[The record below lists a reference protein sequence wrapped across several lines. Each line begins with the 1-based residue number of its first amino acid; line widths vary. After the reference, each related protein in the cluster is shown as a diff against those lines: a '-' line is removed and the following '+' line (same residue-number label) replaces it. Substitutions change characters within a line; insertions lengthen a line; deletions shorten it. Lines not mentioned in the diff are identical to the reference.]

1 MLSVQTN
8 TTALSVQR
16 FLNKSAQAQSSA
28 QGKAASGSNIVRAAD
43 DAAGLA
49 VSNKM
54 KADIASLRQGGKNAS
69 QGASILQIANG
80 AIDRTVDIL
89 TRLKELSSNNDLL
102 GSAEKKFKQAEVQ
115 QLLEQLDA
123 ISVQTTVN
131 GRAILNGA
139 DKALNGPL
147 QSSITLTNTG
157 TAAFQAASSPTS
169 VIGNISGQVTDA
181 RVTESGGNYTAEL
194 DIGGRTFRSL
204 AVSSTAAGNSTL
216 TFIDLQDPQNR
227 FNVTLGSTALT
238 AGDGGT
244 YQNNLR
250 KSFNIGA
257 PTALSFTQT
266 AASSV
271 ASRTLGVVGSATVAF
286 STGTTTLAAHDT
298 ANAGSVNSIT
308 GAYNVSGEV
317 GTFTVAAN
325 ANTAANFDISTT
337 IGGKAYSVTNVV
349 PASTSFTL
357 RTADGSSSIVLNVT
371 ALNAGVITPT
381 GVKAE
386 LEASFKSA
394 TSTANTVNFG
404 VSSPSF
410 STVTNTALAAPTA
423 TAGSVLGVQSAF
435 NVSGPSAAD
444 FTDTVSGT
452 THTITATIGGVSYSA
467 TASTGD
473 TTIKLQ
479 NADKTSTLV
488 LSTVALGAGSA
499 AAALNASLTTGVT
512 FTSALNLKGG
522 VSGAYQ
528 GATVAVVGGNFQVD
542 LKIGNEI
549 YRGSIGDAATANA
562 TTGSAT
568 PIVFTSQTNGNNKFS
583 LVLGTDAPALSDT
596 NALVVRNALDTTFGA
611 SLAGGGTLGTVNFKA
626 AQVAQT
632 VGAGLLKVGASDFS
646 NIVRS
651 SSATAADTYTLTTHY
666 IAANPAQGTAEKVVF
681 RLQDTKGNV
690 SEAELKSE
698 SGTDN
703 DKVIVDAGKT
713 KTISFGN
720 GINLKLDAASINTMS
735 TTSIGSSDATAVRFS
750 VADGESTILKF
761 QTGIA
766 STDTLSLGLDAVN
779 VKSLGLTGLSVEDST
794 RAAEAVDKLD
804 AALTRVNLLSANIG
818 ALQSRLDFTQDVNA
832 TSLENYQGANSVIRD
847 ADLSAVLTDLS
858 QASLR
863 NNVATAIL
871 SQANQTPTQ
880 SVSRLLQGL

>member
-204 AVSSTAAGNSTL
+204 AVSSAAAASSTL

-238 AGDGGT
+238 AGNGGT

-257 PTALSFTQT
+257 PTALHFKQDP
-266 AASSV
+266 ASSV
-271 ASRTLGVVGSATVAF
+271 ASGTLGVVGVPAAGVVSFSAATNAVLNDVAQTVN
-286 STGTTTLAAHDT
+286 G
-298 ANAGSVNSIT
+298 AGS
-308 GAYNVSGEV
+308 
-317 GTFTVAAN
+317 
-325 ANTAANFDISTT
+325 
-337 IGGKAYSVTNVV
+337 
-349 PASTSFTL
+349 
-357 RTADGSSSIVLNVT
+357 
-371 ALNAGVITPT
+371 
-381 GVKAE
+381 
-386 LEASFKSA
+386 
-394 TSTANTVNFG
+394 
-404 VSSPSF
+404 
-410 STVTNTALAAPTA
+410 
-423 TAGSVLGVQSAF
+423 TAGFEAARVLSAF
-435 NVSGPSAAD
+435 NVSGTVSAATVTGGAAANSTYTVSVTIGSTALTGTIATGALASSSVTLRSADSSSTVVLQLNATALANGNATDYTSNLRGSLGVAGYLGATVTTAVD
-444 FTDTVSGT
+444 FT
-452 THTITATIGGVSYSA
+452 
-467 TASTGD
+467 
-473 TTIKLQ
+473 
-479 NADKTSTLV
+479 N
-488 LSTVALGAGSA
+488 
-499 AAALNASLTTGVT
+499 
-512 FTSALNLKGG
+512 ALNLQGG

-528 GATVAVVGGNFQVD
+528 GATVAVVGGNFQMD

-549 YRGSIGDAATANA
+549 YRGSIGDAATANT

-583 LVLGTDAPALSDT
+583 LVLGTNAPALSDA

-632 VGAGLLKVGASDFS
+632 VGAGLLKVGEADFS

-666 IAANPAQGTAEKVVF
+666 VAANTAQGTAEKVVF

-703 DKVIVDAGKT
+703 DKIIVDAGKT
-713 KTISFGN
+713 KTISFAN

-750 VADGESTILKF
+750 VADGESTILQF

>member
-1 MLSVQTN
+1 M
-8 TTALSVQR
+8 
-16 FLNKSAQAQSSA
+16 
-28 QGKAASGSNIVRAAD
+28 
-43 DAAGLA
+43 
-49 VSNKM
+49 
-54 KADIASLRQGGKNAS
+54 
-69 QGASILQIANG
+69 
-80 AIDRTVDIL
+80 
-89 TRLKELSSNNDLL
+89 L

-157 TAAFQAASSPTS
+157 TAEFQAASSPTS

-204 AVSSTAAGNSTL
+204 AVSSTAAPSSTL

-238 AGDGGT
+238 AGNGGT

-257 PTALSFTQT
+257 PTALHFKQDP
-266 AASSV
+266 ASSV
-271 ASRTLGVVGSATVAF
+271 ASGTLGVVGVPAAGVVSFGAATNEA
-286 STGTTTLAAHDT
+286 LAAVT
-298 ANAGSVNSIT
+298 ANTGSVNS
-308 GAYNVSGEV
+308 
-317 GTFTVAAN
+317 
-325 ANTAANFDISTT
+325 
-337 IGGKAYSVTNVV
+337 
-349 PASTSFTL
+349 
-357 RTADGSSSIVLNVT
+357 
-371 ALNAGVITPT
+371 VI
-381 GVKAE
+381 
-386 LEASFKSA
+386 
-394 TSTANTVNFG
+394 
-404 VSSPSF
+404 
-410 STVTNTALAAPTA
+410 
-423 TAGSVLGVQSAF
+423 SAF
-435 NVSGPSAAD
+435 NVSGSTTAIAAAAGSTAD
-444 FTDTVSGT
+444 DYNF
-452 THTITATIGGVSYSA
+452 TATIGGVSY
-467 TASTGD
+467 TGTGVTGD
-473 TTIKLQ
+473 TVVTLR
-479 NADKTSTLV
+479 NADRSSTLA
-488 LSTVALGAGSA
+488 LSVVALTNGGQSTANDEL
-499 AAALNASLTTGVT
+499 ALSLKTATTQVE
-512 FTSALNLKGG
+512 FTNALNLQGG

-549 YRGSIGDAATANA
+549 YRGSIGGSATANT

-583 LVLGTDAPALSDT
+583 LVLGTDAPALSDA

-632 VGAGLLKVGASDFS
+632 VGAGLLKVGEADFS

-666 IAANPAQGTAEKVVF
+666 IAANAAQGTAEKVVF

-713 KTISFGN
+713 KTISFAN

-794 RAAEAVDKLD
+794 RASEAVDKLD

>member
-49 VSNKM
+49 ISNKM

-69 QGASILQIANG
+69 QGASLLQIANG
-80 AIDRTVDIL
+80 ATDRTVDIL

-102 GSAEKKFKQAEVQ
+102 AAEKKFKQAEVQ

-123 ISVQTTVN
+123 IAVQTTVS

-194 DIGGRTFRSL
+194 SIGGRTFRSL
-204 AVSSTAAGNSTL
+204 AVSSTAAASSTL

-238 AGDGGT
+238 AGNGGT

-257 PTALSFTQT
+257 PTALHFKQDP
-266 AASSV
+266 ASSV
-271 ASRTLGVVGSATVAF
+271 ASRTLGVVGVPAAGVVSFGAATNEA
-286 STGTTTLAAHDT
+286 LAAVT
-298 ANAGSVNSIT
+298 TSTGSVNS
-308 GAYNVSGEV
+308 
-317 GTFTVAAN
+317 
-325 ANTAANFDISTT
+325 
-337 IGGKAYSVTNVV
+337 
-349 PASTSFTL
+349 
-357 RTADGSSSIVLNVT
+357 
-371 ALNAGVITPT
+371 VI
-381 GVKAE
+381 
-386 LEASFKSA
+386 
-394 TSTANTVNFG
+394 
-404 VSSPSF
+404 
-410 STVTNTALAAPTA
+410 
-423 TAGSVLGVQSAF
+423 SAF
-435 NVSGPSAAD
+435 NVSGN
-444 FTDTVSGT
+444 T
-452 THTITATIGGVSYSA
+452 TAIGATAGSTPDDYNFTATIGGVDYSG
-467 TASTGD
+467 TGVTGD
-473 TTIKLQ
+473 TVVTLR
-479 NADKTSTLV
+479 NADRSSTLA
-488 LSTVALGAGSA
+488 LSVVALTNGGQTTANAQLALSLKTAG
-499 AAALNASLTTGVT
+499 TQVD
-512 FTSALNLKGG
+512 FTNALNLQGG

-528 GATVAVVGGNFQVD
+528 GAAVAVVGGNFQVD

-549 YRGSIGDAATANA
+549 YRGSIGGSANA
-562 TTGSAT
+562 NTTTGSAT

-583 LVLGTDAPALSDT
+583 LVLGTDTPALSDA

-666 IAANPAQGTAEKVVF
+666 IAANPAQGTAEKLVF

-720 GINLKLDAASINTMS
+720 GINLNLDAASINTMS

-750 VADGESTILKF
+750 VADGESTILNF

-766 STDTLSLGLDAVN
+766 STDTLSIGFDAVN
-779 VKSLGLTGLSVEDST
+779 VKSLGLTGINMET
-794 RAAEAVDKLD
+794 TAKAAEAVDKID
-804 AALTRVNLLSANIG
+804 AALARVNLLSANIG
-818 ALQSRLDFTQDVNA
+818 ALQSRLDFTQDINA

-858 QASLR
+858 QATLR

>member
-49 VSNKM
+49 ISNKM

-157 TAAFQAASSPTS
+157 TAEFQAASSPTS

-204 AVSSTAAGNSTL
+204 AVSSTAAPSSTL

-238 AGDGGT
+238 AGNGGT

-257 PTALSFTQT
+257 PTALHFKQDP
-266 AASSV
+266 ASSV
-271 ASRTLGVVGSATVAF
+271 ASGTLGVVGVPAAGVVSFGAATNEA
-286 STGTTTLAAHDT
+286 LAAVT
-298 ANAGSVNSIT
+298 ANTGSVNS
-308 GAYNVSGEV
+308 
-317 GTFTVAAN
+317 
-325 ANTAANFDISTT
+325 
-337 IGGKAYSVTNVV
+337 
-349 PASTSFTL
+349 
-357 RTADGSSSIVLNVT
+357 
-371 ALNAGVITPT
+371 VI
-381 GVKAE
+381 
-386 LEASFKSA
+386 
-394 TSTANTVNFG
+394 
-404 VSSPSF
+404 
-410 STVTNTALAAPTA
+410 
-423 TAGSVLGVQSAF
+423 SAF
-435 NVSGPSAAD
+435 NVSGSTTAIAAAAGSTAD
-444 FTDTVSGT
+444 DYNF
-452 THTITATIGGVSYSA
+452 TATIGGVSY
-467 TASTGD
+467 TGTGVTGD
-473 TTIKLQ
+473 TVVTLR
-479 NADKTSTLV
+479 NADRSSTLA
-488 LSTVALGAGSA
+488 LSVVALTNGGQSTANDEL
-499 AAALNASLTTGVT
+499 ALSLKTATTQVE
-512 FTSALNLKGG
+512 FTNALNLQGG

-549 YRGSIGDAATANA
+549 YRGSIGGSATANT

-583 LVLGTDAPALSDT
+583 LVLGTDAPALSDA

-632 VGAGLLKVGASDFS
+632 VGAGLLKVGEADFS

-666 IAANPAQGTAEKVVF
+666 IAANAAQGTAEKVVF

-713 KTISFGN
+713 KTISFAN

-794 RAAEAVDKLD
+794 RASEAVDKLD

>member
-115 QLLEQLDA
+115 QLLDQLDA

-181 RVTESGGNYTAEL
+181 RVSESGGNYTAEL

-204 AVSSTAAGNSTL
+204 AVSSAAAASSTL

-238 AGDGGT
+238 AGNGGT

-257 PTALSFTQT
+257 PTALHFKQDP
-266 AASSV
+266 ASSV
-271 ASRTLGVVGSATVAF
+271 ASRTLGVAGSPTVT
-286 STGTTTLAAHDT
+286 SNTGTTTLAAVDA
-298 ANAGSVNSIT
+298 ANAGSVNSIA
-308 GAYNVSGEV
+308 GVYNVSGAV

-325 ANTAANFDISTT
+325 ANTATNWDISTT
-337 IGGKAYSVTNVV
+337 IGGVAYSATNVLGTG
-349 PASTSFTL
+349 TSIVL
-357 RTADGSSSIVLNVT
+357 RTADGSSSLVLNVT
-371 ALNAGVITPT
+371 ALDAGTETAGSIKT
-381 GVKAE
+381 E
-386 LEASFKSA
+386 LEDSFKSA
-394 TSTANTVNFG
+394 TFTANTVTFG
-404 VSSPSF
+404 TSSPSF
-410 STVTNTALAAPTA
+410 STVTNTALVAPTN

-435 NVSGPSAAD
+435 NVSGASSAD
-444 FTDTVSGT
+444 FTDTGGLNR
-452 THTITATIGGVSYSA
+452 TITATIGGVSYSA

-512 FTSALNLKGG
+512 FTSALDLKGG

-549 YRGSIGDAATANA
+549 YRGSIGDGARGNTL
-562 TTGSAT
+562 TGSAT

-583 LVLGTDAPALSDT
+583 LTLGSVAPALSDA

-632 VGAGLLKVGASDFS
+632 VGAGLLKVGEADFS

-666 IAANPAQGTAEKVVF
+666 VAANTAQGTAEKVVF

-713 KTISFGN
+713 KTISFAN

-794 RAAEAVDKLD
+794 SAAEAVDKLD